1 MFFFPKREPEKSAVS
16 RSDLESAITDA
27 VKNSDPG
34 CASFVGVII
43 QRETPKSRSDTNW
56 VVRGVKFGAADRA
69 KSVKAIEKIVQRMQ
83 HDFRLSDDQNTHTSD
98 SVKQAVRKSAD

>member
-1 MFFFPKREPEKSAVS
+1 MFFFPKREPEKSTVS

-43 QRETPKSRSDTNW
+43 QRETPKSRSETNW
-56 VVRGVKFGAADRA
+56 TVLGVRFGAADRA
-69 KSVKAIEKIVQRMQ
+69 KSLKAIEKIVQRMQ
-83 HDFRLSDDQNTHTSD
+83 HDFRLSDDRDARTSD
-98 SVKQAVRKSAD
+98 SVKQAIRRSAD